1 MLKEIIKMRNNKIKY
16 SVIVPAYKEEKFI
29 SDTLKKLKDYL
40 YNSKLLDY
48 TEVIVV
54 TADAPDN
61 TVDIVTNLID
71 IFPHNQHIKPGP
83 RVGKGRDV
91 KAGLSVA
98 RGDFALFMDADL
110 ATPLRYINK
119 FFNLLEKNSGMV
131 IGVRD
136 IAKMH
141 EDLMRKTSSQFSNA
155 IIRILIGWDIKDSQC
170 GFKAFDKKSLNIILN
185 RSKIN
190 GWGFDF
196 EFIKIAKLHNINIT
210 SFGIPDWEDPKPE
223 GMGLSGDSQFD
234 AMKKTLKEL
243 ARVKINQL
251 KGIYR

>member
-1 MLKEIIKMRNNKIKY
+1 MRNSKIKY
-16 SVIVPAYKEEKFI
+16 SIIVPAYKEEKFI
-29 SDTLKKLKDYL
+29 SETLGNLKEYL
-40 YNSKLLDY
+40 KNVKLLDG

-54 TADAPDN
+54 TAEAPDK
-61 TVDIVTNLID
+61 TIEIVSRYIS
-71 IFPHNQHIKPGP
+71 IFPHSQHVKPGP

-98 RGDFALFMDADL
+98 RGDFVLFMDADL
-110 ATPLRYINK
+110 ATPLKYIND
-119 FFNLLEKNSGMV
+119 FFYLLDKNGGMI
-131 IGVRD
+131 IGVRG

-141 EDLMRKTSSQFSNA
+141 EDLMRKISSQFSNA

-170 GFKAFDKKSLNIILN
+170 GFKAFDRKTINIILN

-196 EFIKIAKLHNINIT
+196 EFIKIAKLNKIKIT
-210 SFGIPDWEDPKPE
+210 SVDIPEWKDPKPE
-223 GMGLSGDSQFD
+223 GMGLSGDTQFD

-243 ARVKINQL
+243 AMVKINQL
-251 KGIYR
+251 KGIYK